1 MQVGYFNTD
10 EFKSADGRESPWG
23 ETVVDPALLEKL
35 NEIREAYGKP
45 VVINSGYRSPEHNAA
60 VGGVKNSMHVQG
72 KAADIRP
79 TTANAADL
87 PELQRICDELNA
99 EGGVGFYNTFCHV
112 DVRGRHAR
120 WDNRK

>member
-1 MQVGYFNTD
+1 MRVGYFDTD
-10 EFKSADGRESPWG
+10 EFKSADGAESPWG
-23 ETVVDPALLEKL
+23 ETVVALALLKKL

-45 VVINSGYRSPEHNAA
+45 IVINSGYRSPTHNAA
-60 VGGVKNSMHVQG
+60 VGGVKNSMHILG
-72 KAADIRP
+72 MAADIRP
-79 TTANAADL
+79 TAANAADL

-112 DVRGRHAR
+112 DVRGRRAR

>member
-1 MQVGYFNTD
+1 MRVGYFDTD
-10 EFKSADGRESPWG
+10 EFKSADGKESPWG

-35 NEIREAYGKP
+35 NEIRKAYGKP
-45 VVINSGYRSPEHNAA
+45 IVINSGYRSPAHNAA

-79 TTANAADL
+79 TAANAADL
-87 PELQRICDELNA
+87 PELQRICDALNA

-112 DVRGRHAR
+112 DVRGRRAR